1 MAPSFNPETK
11 LFYISARRLFSI
23 FYMTAD
29 GKPEGWAGRDRGLWS
44 TSVIEAIDYQTG
56 DIRWK
61 HEIGEGEGVA
71 GLLSTAGKLLFAADN
86 ADNLLALDPKTGKT
100 IWHVQL
106 GARVQSAPMTYE
118 LDGKQYLVVPAGGV
132 LFAWTLPQE

>member
-1 MAPSFNPETK
+1 
-11 LFYISARRLFSI
+11 
-23 FYMTAD
+23 MTAD

-71 GLLSTAGKLLFAADN
+71 GLLSTAGKVLFAADN